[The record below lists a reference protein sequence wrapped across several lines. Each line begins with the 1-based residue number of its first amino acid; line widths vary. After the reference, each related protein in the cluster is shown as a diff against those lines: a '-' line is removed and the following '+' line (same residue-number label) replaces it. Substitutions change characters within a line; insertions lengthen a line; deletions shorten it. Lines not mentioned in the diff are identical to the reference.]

1 MLELRKMNRADALAQ
16 WQYVTALPPDE
27 NGLTKLIFMP
37 IEEQFHLPRS
47 RAGWPRKECN
57 MKIME
62 HFAEMSAEFG
72 VKINIDSNG
81 IGSVEL

>member
-1 MLELRKMNRADALAQ
+1 
-16 WQYVTALPPDE
+16 
-27 NGLTKLIFMP
+27 MP